1 MARESKR
8 QNSSSMDCM
17 VEPEWVTSKLLST
30 RCHKI
35 RNVPVPPNPLN
46 HGEPGSSARPA
57 PPLVLLRIEGE
68 QGRVLR
74 RGGIAKQSFLLTH
87 KSKRGT
93 ALVPSLLR
101 PPPGSDWILSPLPL
115 RSGSEFLSFLLPC
128 VAIGKLLTLILYQA
142 FNEVTAFNE
151 DQPPGATYIFLRL
164 IGKSGLDPGA
174 SPPTSPAFCL
184 VLDFERTPQ
193 TYRRC
198 SGGGNS
204 LLHVSYHDMILAW
217 AQVPDFC
224 VYGDRGIGSVG
235 TLEVEAKADA
245 SVLREEVRNLLW
257 SEIQVVGKVKFDV
270 QGEVAGLGYL
280 RCKFFIM
287 KDKAAHVPKSL
298 CILRQ

>member
-1 MARESKR
+1 MSTPACKDGANLDDNHPNGRRAKSKHGCP
-8 QNSSSMDCM
+8 D
-17 VEPEWVTSKLLST
+17 
-30 RCHKI
+30 
-35 RNVPVPPNPLN
+35 RNPFDPKNRGPFVLCVFVFTL
-46 HGEPGSSARPA
+46 AIFFCC
-57 PPLVLLRIEGE
+57 LV
-68 QGRVLR
+68 
-74 RGGIAKQSFLLTH
+74 GIA
-87 KSKRGT
+87 
-93 ALVPSLLR
+93 V
-101 PPPGSDWILSPLPL
+101 
-115 RSGSEFLSFLLPC
+115 
-128 VAIGKLLTLILYQA
+128 
-142 FNEVTAFNE
+142 FNE
-151 DQPPGATYIFLRL
+151 DQPPGVGDIFLRL

-174 SPPTSPAFCL
+174 SPPTSPAFRL